1 MSKNL
6 FLLYLKAL
14 IWSVFVSYS
23 QSTLNAIVHCLREG
37 RLLDDYPEFNDSHLG
52 ECLRYILNELPDA
65 ECRETLANAL
75 LQVKYGAASTIYQ
88 NMVIEVGHY
97 VTAGDHLTDLPA
109 GCHGVVYR
117 IEGSVIN
124 VLFRLPDKR
133 ITAKRVHSFEVMPVY
148 TLTISDDNA

>member
-23 QSTLNAIVHCLREG
+23 QSTVNAIVHCLREG
-37 RLLDDYPEFNDSHLG
+37 RILDDYPEFNDSHLG

-65 ECRETLANAL
+65 ECRESLANAL
-75 LQVKYGAASTIYQ
+75 LEVKDGAASTIYQ

-97 VTAGDHLTDLPA
+97 VTACDCLTDLPPE
-109 GCHGVVYR
+109 CHGVVYR
-117 IEGSVIN
+117 IENSIIN

-133 ITAKRVHSFEVMPVY
+133 ITARRVHSFEVMPVY
-148 TLTISDDNA
+148 TLTVSDDNA